1 MANYSFVQPNA
12 STNFVLN
19 TTGTS
24 SSDQYRISLNP
35 IAGVHP
41 FGTWIINDTSNSDN
55 PDRFILDLLVTDPQR
70 VFDGPRPGPVQYFD
84 SGKFLWSFHDGRLI
98 PLKIELNGFD
108 YNRDQV
114 FAEVRTP
121 QGLEI
126 LDFNPPGTGSVGV
139 STTKTATAN
148 GQLHDFFY
156 SYDPSVEDDWSMWNF
171 DISAVN
177 QSSVAEIRSLLGGLR
192 EATDYELYIFKDAF
206 KGNVSNPSPILSLP
220 DSLSNDFRYD
230 VYLSAAAANN
240 QVIQLDKQIHGDWK
254 GDTINYSVR
263 GLQANGQFGYVS
275 DVSQLSER
283 LEFHYSAGEGLVYRS
298 LQSNPGDE
306 YVDRFVGFDTFSLS
320 NLSDEAVVDVGY
332 YWAET
337 AREESNWGFDFRS
350 LRLEM
355 LGGND
360 TISFVRNDENQ
371 ALYGGDNSS
380 YRYSRLGSVFIEG
393 GDIWNQD
400 LEKNAIFVN
409 LTGEAQI
416 ARNSLTKQ
424 NVQLNSSLA
433 GNQATGQMFDVHGSI
448 DQIVFNQNAQIY
460 QLGFD
465 GSNHSDRFYLG
476 DEGLNGSIENYM
488 LVASRGNDVY
498 RITNEAIQ
506 NANQTSSLYL
516 YYANFSDVIQDS
528 SLVPIDPIG
537 VKYYSGVVQKGERG
551 IYGIDRVQREVGAA
565 LIDEQYEFTKNND
578 YVELAVRQD
587 SEKIEF
593 KLGNGSDRVYVKP
606 FLDDGNSTILINL
619 DDYGNYS
626 SSSTSD
632 VVEID
637 FRSILDQALE
647 QNSNTLT
654 TIRISHLG
662 SNDQIRFVNPGN
674 QMAHTAYD
682 DGNFNTGNDA
692 QLGWTFS
699 KVVGVGDA
707 AKTHKVDVLLENF
720 QVNAENANTLTVASR
735 TVFDYPTYAMT
746 AGVDNAILFEDSG
759 HTSFYNFLA
768 GDDFVILRDG
778 NLDVV
783 LGAGNDFAAV
793 SGNVGEAIVIGGTG
807 NDTVGLYGLVGAN
820 SDESDWVF
828 TTMSVETARATF
840 ASKYALNPALN
851 PFEIELSLSGLE
863 VVTVA
868 QRFEGG
874 TRWSVADKKYTGMGD
889 VLQTVY
895 FQAETVSTVNNGDI
909 SVDTLYGS
917 RDYSTGVTTAGN
929 FNYYGRRGT
938 EDSLT
943 ITLADGNALAAAM
956 SNINSWFVTST
967 SAEWTLSGSVL
978 SGSHVTTINPYFMD
992 GGLGG
997 GVWATYNLVDIE
1009 KITLRGGAEEITIRL
1024 AGSNGYASVAEAV
1037 NAADYKDVIFVAKTI
1052 ETPSAN
1058 PNLMGSIA
1066 NQTTIDIP
1074 AGLGVVFEP
1083 VFTSNAFKVNITDQM
1098 VADAPMHADRLVYLL
1113 GSQNI
1118 DVNGS
1123 VLADMI
1129 IGNQGNNVIYGG
1141 GGDDVMYGGGG
1152 NDTLFGQAGN
1162 DLLVGSVGNDF
1173 LNGGTGDDTLI
1184 TYGTKRIWTTVFDS
1198 TNMIG
1203 GSGHDEF
1210 IFLGGKGN
1218 HVMYGGSGEDSY
1230 AILPGW
1236 ESGLSRSGTTFDRQ
1250 VVNGAATVLDYS
1262 TTSDSI
1268 FGKDLAG
1275 TPESYLSSMNL
1286 TFNQLVSPPRS
1297 LASSYNEVTFD
1308 NGATMQANAD
1318 AFIINTQTQ
1327 TTLGSLL
1334 EDYGLMNDVTEY
1346 RLHQAA

>member
-1 MANYSFVQPNA
+1 
-12 STNFVLN
+12 
-19 TTGTS
+19 
-24 SSDQYRISLNP
+24 
-35 IAGVHP
+35 
-41 FGTWIINDTSNSDN
+41 
-55 PDRFILDLLVTDPQR
+55 
-70 VFDGPRPGPVQYFD
+70 
-84 SGKFLWSFHDGRLI
+84 
-98 PLKIELNGFD
+98 
-108 YNRDQV
+108 
-114 FAEVRTP
+114 
-121 QGLEI
+121 
-126 LDFNPPGTGSVGV
+126 
-139 STTKTATAN
+139 
-148 GQLHDFFY
+148 
-156 SYDPSVEDDWSMWNF
+156 
-171 DISAVN
+171 
-177 QSSVAEIRSLLGGLR
+177 
-192 EATDYELYIFKDAF
+192 
-206 KGNVSNPSPILSLP
+206 
-220 DSLSNDFRYD
+220 
-230 VYLSAAAANN
+230 
-240 QVIQLDKQIHGDWK
+240 
-254 GDTINYSVR
+254 
-263 GLQANGQFGYVS
+263 
-275 DVSQLSER
+275 
-283 LEFHYSAGEGLVYRS
+283 
-298 LQSNPGDE
+298 
-306 YVDRFVGFDTFSLS
+306 
-320 NLSDEAVVDVGY
+320 
-332 YWAET
+332 
-337 AREESNWGFDFRS
+337 
-350 LRLEM
+350 
-355 LGGND
+355 
-360 TISFVRNDENQ
+360 
-371 ALYGGDNSS
+371 
-380 YRYSRLGSVFIEG
+380 
-393 GDIWNQD
+393 
-400 LEKNAIFVN
+400 
-409 LTGEAQI
+409 
-416 ARNSLTKQ
+416 
-424 NVQLNSSLA
+424 
-433 GNQATGQMFDVHGSI
+433 
-448 DQIVFNQNAQIY
+448 
-460 QLGFD
+460 
-465 GSNHSDRFYLG
+465 
-476 DEGLNGSIENYM
+476 
-488 LVASRGNDVY
+488 
-498 RITNEAIQ
+498 
-506 NANQTSSLYL
+506 
-516 YYANFSDVIQDS
+516 
-528 SLVPIDPIG
+528 
-537 VKYYSGVVQKGERG
+537 
-551 IYGIDRVQREVGAA
+551 
-565 LIDEQYEFTKNND
+565 
-578 YVELAVRQD
+578 
-587 SEKIEF
+587 
-593 KLGNGSDRVYVKP
+593 
-606 FLDDGNSTILINL
+606 
-619 DDYGNYS
+619 
-626 SSSTSD
+626 
-632 VVEID
+632 
-637 FRSILDQALE
+637 
-647 QNSNTLT
+647 
-654 TIRISHLG
+654 
-662 SNDQIRFVNPGN
+662 
-674 QMAHTAYD
+674 
-682 DGNFNTGNDA
+682 
-692 QLGWTFS
+692 
-699 KVVGVGDA
+699 
-707 AKTHKVDVLLENF
+707 
-720 QVNAENANTLTVASR
+720 
-735 TVFDYPTYAMT
+735 MT